1 MEEIRKAHNT
11 FKKEL
16 IQLVTREGDLIL
28 DVGCGC
34 GVIFKMETCRSDIN
48 MCDPDEHLSRSS
60 DQSKEFKNSCKLYHG
75 DILIVQIENLI

>member
-28 DVGCGC
+28 DVGCGW
-34 GVIFKMETCRSDIN
+34 GR
-48 MCDPDEHLSRSS
+48 
-60 DQSKEFKNSCKLYHG
+60 
-75 DILIVQIENLI
+75 